1 MVLGVIIIW
10 IVICGSIFTFNH
22 VIKKLKARVDELEK
36 ENKTIAELL
45 LESTKRQASLRDM
58 VVELYPEEVKNEIKK
73 AWEEAG
79 LS

>member
-1 MVLGVIIIW
+1 MYLLIGIVFALYWLW
-10 IVICGSIFTFNH
+10 IYQVENKT
-22 VIKKLKARVDELEK
+22 KALKARVDELEK